1 MNSRAFG
8 VPFREIPWTEI
19 ASRFT
24 ELAALHP
31 HFQHMA
37 DIASSVIAR
46 HATTALAAHTSMHDL
61 VVAKR
66 PLPTESPIDVVIVKS
81 LSSHRGYVAPGWVV
95 IEHLSTTGHDDQIT
109 RPSDQAVPLFW
120 RFMAEKFAITSLA
133 EDLSDSSFL

>member
-1 MNSRAFG
+1 MNSRAFEA
-8 VPFREIPWTEI
+8 PFREVPWTEI

-31 HFQHMA
+31 DFQHMA
-37 DIASSVIAR
+37 DVVDSVIAQQ
-46 HATTALAAHTSMHDL
+46 ATTNLAALTSMHDL

-81 LSSHRGYVAPGWVV
+81 PSSHRGYVAPGWVV
-95 IEHLSTTGHDDQIT
+95 IEHLSTTGHDDQIA

-120 RFMAEKFAITSLA
+120 RFMAEKFAITSHA
-133 EDLSDSSFL
+133 IDHR